1 MPHDEESSYDDSW
14 ACFMK
19 ERRARMEHER
29 YECRCGKRQPRAT
42 QPDSISARDM
52 KRANEAAIFASGA
65 IRKPRVRTPREFP
78 VWDSIHR
85 MSSTGS
91 NSIYG
96 LLSTGCDPQLDVI
109 HRMRSTGC
117 YEWSPLIA
125 NQPRC
130 ITCQS
135 AKIHRARFLHA
146 VQGCKHRQR
155 GSRWPQAQRIFL
167 THHHP
172 RRAATWANSHVM

>member
-1 MPHDEESSYDDSW
+1 MAEGAARSHG
-14 ACFMK
+14 A
-19 ERRARMEHER
+19 RAL
-29 YECRCGKRQPRAT
+29 RA
-42 QPDSISARDM
+42 PVAAI
-52 KRANEAAIFASGA
+52 AIFAPHSKIVHPCSRQEACKRGRHRVGSDTV
-65 IRKPRVRTPREFP
+65 RKPRGQAPREFP

-155 GSRWPQAQRIFL
+155 GSRWPQAQRIFGP
-167 THHHP
+167 TTIP
-172 RRAATWANSHVM
+172 GRAATWANSHVM